1 MNQIELDYKGIDWWN
16 RPIFK
21 VTGSKINYNLYVGS
35 TNHLF
40 DGNTPREEVIEFFE
54 KNPRELEIMGTKF
67 GCEPHGGSINPNLEI
82 IFKK

>member
-1 MNQIELDYKGIDWWN
+1 MKITLDYQGVDWWN

-21 VTGSKINYNLYVGS
+21 VSGLHIDYDIFVGS

-40 DGNTPREEVIEFFE
+40 NGTDPREKVIEFFE
-54 KNPRELEIMGTKF
+54 NNPRELEIMGTEF